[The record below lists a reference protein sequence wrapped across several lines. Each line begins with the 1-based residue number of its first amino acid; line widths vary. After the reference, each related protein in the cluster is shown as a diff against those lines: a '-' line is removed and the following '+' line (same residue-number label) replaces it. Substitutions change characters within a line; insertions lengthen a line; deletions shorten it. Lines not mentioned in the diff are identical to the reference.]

1 MRNVFETL
9 KGLFFAF
16 RENLPH
22 QLLTYTWEKRYGV
35 QTCCYR
41 LRVVEEIHES
51 RLLLLDY
58 HFKRVRQLHFRSM
71 REFFIA
77 HSPFDVINLALLLFP
92 YIKAVIR
99 LRNEALT
106 RYEFEERKVALT
118 NNCLLYTSDAADEED
133 SVDLGGR
140 RIIKKKKNKKKTKQ
154 Q

>member
-41 LRVVEEIHES
+41 LRVVEEIHDR

-58 HFKRVRQLHFRSM
+58 HFRRVRQLHFRSM
-71 REFFIA
+71 RVFFIA
-77 HSPFDVINLALLLFP
+77 LSPFDVINLAFLHCP
-92 YIKAVIR
+92 EIWAVIR
-99 LRNEALT
+99 
-106 RYEFEERKVALT
+106 
-118 NNCLLYTSDAADEED
+118 
-133 SVDLGGR
+133 
-140 RIIKKKKNKKKTKQ
+140 
-154 Q
+154 